1 MNHFRHTK
9 LQICINSLNIIIILK
24 FFLSYKY
31 LYLRHHQQLQI
42 LRKLQERLSKYD
54 APQKAMAA
62 GIYPYFREIES
73 DQDTVVKIK
82 GKDVLMFG
90 SNSYLGLTN
99 HPKIKEAAKRAIDK
113 YGTGCAGS
121 RFLNGT
127 LDIHIELEE
136 RLADLIGKD
145 AALCYSTGFQVNLG
159 VVSVLAGRRDYIMLD
174 EFDHASIIEGSRLS
188 FSRVLKYDHNNMLAL
203 ESKLKRCTPESLK
216 LIVSDGI
223 FSMEGD
229 IVKLPELVE
238 LADSYNATI
247 MIDDAHS
254 IGVLGKNGSGTASH
268 FGLTDKVDLIMGTF
282 SKSLASL
289 GGFIASDKDTINYI
303 KHNSRSLIFSA
314 SMTPASAASVLA
326 AIDIMVSEPERI
338 NHLWEI
344 THYALNRFREMGF
357 DTGKSETPIIP
368 LFIRD
373 NINALILTQ
382 RLLADGIFVNPVVSP
397 AVPKE
402 DCLIRYSL
410 MATHTKE
417 QVDISIDKITKA
429 AKELGILSNFK

>member
-1 MNHFRHTK
+1 V
-9 LQICINSLNIIIILK
+9 
-24 FFLSYKY
+24 
-31 LYLRHHQQLQI
+31 
-42 LRKLQERLSKYD
+42 RKLQLNLSKYD
-54 APQKAMAA
+54 APQKAMQA

-73 DQDTVVKIK
+73 DQDTVVTINGQK
-82 GKDVLMFG
+82 VLMFG

-99 HPKIKEAAKRAIDK
+99 HPKIKEAAKKAIDK

-127 LDIHIELEE
+127 LDIHIKLEE
-136 RLADLIGKD
+136 RLADLVGKD
-145 AALCYSTGFQVNLG
+145 GALCYSTGFQVNLG
-159 VVSVLAGRRDYIMLD
+159 VVSVLSGRRDHILLD

-188 FSRVLKYDHNNMLAL
+188 FSKALKFTHNNMPSL

-216 LIVSDGI
+216 LIVVDGI

-229 IVKLPELVE
+229 IVKLPEIVK
-238 LADSYNATI
+238 LADNYDATI
-247 MIDDAHS
+247 MVDDAHS
-254 IGVLGKNGSGTASH
+254 IGVIGKNGSGTASH

-303 KHNSRSLIFSA
+303 KHNSRTLIFSA

-338 NHLWEI
+338 SHLWEI
-344 THYALNRFREMGF
+344 THYALKGFKEMGF

-373 NINALILTQ
+373 DFKALKLTQ
-382 RLLADGIFVNPVVSP
+382 LLLDDGIFVNPVVSP
-397 AVPKE
+397 AVRKE

-417 QVDISIDKITKA
+417 QVDTSIEKITKA
-429 AKELGILSNFK
+429 AKTLKILA